1 MRVIIDILLFSDEF
15 EDAGEGGTKKQL
27 RITVPCFSFDFV
39 DYICFKYLSI
49 RCLGGMDSKVEWIR
63 KFCVTTS

>member
-39 DYICFKYLSI
+39 DYLCIKYLSI
-49 RCLGGMDSKVEWIR
+49 RCLGGMD
-63 KFCVTTS
+63 